1 MAAVMAMGSCCK
13 RRRVCIFLHAPVAFF
28 AVIIRIIS
36 KTSASKLTVPISA
49 TMAAVTVW

>member
-1 MAAVMAMGSCCK
+1 MAMGSCCK
-13 RRRVCIFLHAPVAFF
+13 RSRVCSFLQAPVAFL

-36 KTSASKLTVPISA
+36 NTSASRLTVPISA